1 MVNSLNIKNV
11 LLIVLVSASIVA
23 CKEKKETPEPEPVEE
38 TPTVTCFNSL
48 NNGTYRGSGVT
59 LSSPFTSGTLT
70 VTRTSCQVV
79 NLNLITDSAGQVI
92 TQASQL
98 VLNTSNGTYDGKQTN
113 GNDISLKFGSVLNLN
128 AINSFT
134 FTGTKQP

>member
-1 MVNSLNIKNV
+1 MINPSNIKNAV
-11 LLIVLVSASIVA
+11 LIALISASMIA
-23 CKEKKETPEPEPVEE
+23 CKKKEETPAAEPVEE

-48 NNGTYRGSGVT
+48 NNGTYHGSGIT
-59 LSSPFTSGTLT
+59 MLEPFISGTLT

-79 NLNLITDSAGQVI
+79 NLNLTTDSAGQVI
-92 TQASQL
+92 SQASQL
-98 VLNTSNGTYDGKQTN
+98 VLNTSNGTYN
-113 GNDISLKFGSVLNLN
+113 GTQSNGAISLKFGSVLNLN